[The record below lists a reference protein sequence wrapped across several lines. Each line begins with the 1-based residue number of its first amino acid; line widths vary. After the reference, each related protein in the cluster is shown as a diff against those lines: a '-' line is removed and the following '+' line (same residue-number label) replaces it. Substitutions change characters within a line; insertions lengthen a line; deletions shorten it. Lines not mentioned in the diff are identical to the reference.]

1 MPFKVGLQPTAQKK
15 LSKSKE
21 MSFTLEDAL
30 TIIDDTPP
38 DLLRSLP
45 IELIQQISQLLS
57 PDEFKEF
64 LFAKN
69 VKIFGGINQYVDDFF
84 KKMRMN
90 SQSGPVKVGLLQT
103 LKKMQTYELS
113 PENKQR
119 VEDAILRLESFT
131 APAAG
136 GRRKT
141 KSRTRRRR
149 ARTRK

>member
-1 MPFKVGLQPTAQKK
+1 MPSKVGLQPTAQKK

-45 IELIQQISQLLS
+45 IELIQQISQLLET
-57 PDEFKEF
+57 DEFKEF

-84 KKMRMN
+84 KKGLPN
-90 SQSGPVKVGLLQT
+90 SQKSQVKVGLLQV
-103 LKKMQTYELS
+103 LKRMQTYELS
-113 PENKQR
+113 AENKRR
-119 VEDAILRLESFT
+119 VDDAILRLESYT

-136 GRRKT
+136 GRSKI

-149 ARTRK
+149 TRARK